1 MAKIAVTAAKKVAGM
16 SSPRPAGLIS
26 KENRVFNFG
35 AGPAMLPE
43 EVMRQAQE
51 EFLDWHGCGMSV
63 LEMSHRSEEFL
74 AIAADCEAGLRALL
88 TIPDNYHILFLQG
101 GATSQFSMV
110 PLNLLAETDTADYVN
125 TGYWSTKAIKEAA
138 RFANVHVAASSETKN
153 FMTIPER
160 QSWKL
165 SDDPVYLYFT
175 WNETIGG
182 VEFPAVPEAGD
193 IPLVSDV
200 TSNFLTRDFDV
211 SRFGLVFAGAQKNFG
226 PSGLLVVLIREDLAG
241 QPRREGVPSLYQYG
255 NHAKT
260 NSMLN
265 TPPTFSWYIAGLMF
279 KWIREQGGVDEME
292 RRSIGRSQKLYTVI
306 DNSGFYNNPVDVN
319 FRSRMNVPFTLADD
333 KLDSLFLKEAGENG
347 LVALKGHRSVGGM
360 RASMYNGMPEAGV
373 DALISF
379 MLEFERRY
387 G

>member
-1 MAKIAVTAAKKVAGM
+1 MKTVTGM
-16 SSPRPAGLIS
+16 SRPRPAEIPPAD
-26 KENRVFNFG
+26 KRIFNFG

-43 EVMRQAQE
+43 AVMRRAQE

-63 LEMSHRSEEFL
+63 LEMSHRSEEFV

-88 TIPDNYHILFLQG
+88 AVPDNYHILFLQG
-101 GATSQFSMV
+101 GATSQFAMV
-110 PLNLLAETDTADYVN
+110 PLNLLRETDTADYVN

-138 RFANVHVAASSETKN
+138 RFANIHVAASSEAGN
-153 FMTIPER
+153 FMTIPDR
-160 QSWKL
+160 QTWQL
-165 SDDPVYLYFT
+165 SDNPVYLYFT

-182 VEFPAVPEAGD
+182 VEYPAVPETGD
-193 IPLVSDV
+193 IPLVSDL

-226 PSGLLVVLIREDLAG
+226 PSGLLVVLIRDDLAG
-241 QPRREGVPSLYQYG
+241 PPRRDGVPSLYQYV
-255 NHAKT
+255 NHAKN

-279 KWIREQGGVDEME
+279 NWIREQGGLDEME
-292 RRSIGRSQKLYTVI
+292 RRSISRSQKLYAAI
-306 DNSGFYNNPVDVN
+306 DGSAFYHNPVDVN

-333 KLDSLFLKEAGENG
+333 KLESVFGKEARENG
-347 LVALKGHRSVGGM
+347 LAALEGHRSVGGM
-360 RASMYNGMPEAGV
+360 RASLYNGMPEAGV

-379 MLEFERRY
+379 MREFERRY